1 MYCIH
6 GVCAGTGQ
14 GTAAGR
20 IVNRPSR
27 ALQQQQSA
35 ASFCSKGAG
44 SPAILTCLDPS
55 SAPFTTLTPSQECAA
70 VGQKLKLNVVSVLG
84 DSPWRGWRYS
94 ATGQLDPASTSTAD
108 IGVSYPAGLEQGVL
122 PSWRAKSTVSMVIV
136 RATAQGDACAAVYQD
151 STTSDAD
158 LQLKHTTAQG
168 DAQVTFC
175 HLQQPSGYCK
185 RPEALCNYN
194 DGSAAL
200 GHSQQPL
207 QSSSAC
213 LDIIGQSVYI
223 PNNTCDDSAMR
234 VDQAGMS
241 ARYGTMSEIKVH
253 YAPVQRSSPGNAAKE
268 ASTPTATGIT
278 TCIVGLEPVYGSQT
292 NRCGALMGFAA
303 LNLAGTEQGGT
314 KSLLLT
320 PTQRITKITAKGSGC
335 IEHISFFTNQNS
347 VLEAGNPSSAAA
359 EQEFTPGNPVGFL
372 SAIRGF
378 ERRLGACVRPKF
390 MLQACPPL
398 VQLQFVWA
406 VDKCAKQGGGTP

>member
-1 MYCIH
+1 MPLNMHLLCSVFGQLCVASNTVSGTRELALLVAVEH
-6 GVCAGTGQ
+6 GVHGMDNTYTNLWHTIAG
-14 GTAAGR
+14 
-20 IVNRPSR
+20 
-27 ALQQQQSA
+27 
-35 ASFCSKGAG
+35 
-44 SPAILTCLDPS
+44 
-55 SAPFTTLTPSQECAA
+55 
-70 VGQKLKLNVVSVLG
+70 
-84 DSPWRGWRYS
+84 
-94 ATGQLDPASTSTAD
+94 
-108 IGVSYPAGLEQGVL
+108 
-122 PSWRAKSTVSMVIV
+122 
-136 RATAQGDACAAVYQD
+136 
-151 STTSDAD
+151 
-158 LQLKHTTAQG
+158 
-168 DAQVTFC
+168 

-320 PTQRITKITAKGSGC
+320 PTQRITKITAKGSG
-335 IEHISFFTNQNS
+335 
-347 VLEAGNPSSAAA
+347 
-359 EQEFTPGNPVGFL
+359 
-372 SAIRGF
+372 
-378 ERRLGACVRPKF
+378 
-390 MLQACPPL
+390 
-398 VQLQFVWA
+398 
-406 VDKCAKQGGGTP
+406 